1 MRRITRPSLR
11 PPQDGSARRSPRDG
25 ARRVTRARPRPRA
38 HHRRGWVSS
47 APATSGSSPELTG
60 GPSGELRVG
69 ATSMMNS
76 ISSAPRR
83 PLDWSCCRPHLLHL
97 RVCAATRRTPPAAP
111 APARHVQP
119 CCWPSNLVGASSGP
133 SLSLGCG
140 CGAVTVPD
148 LHIESPSASRPH
160 PGAGAGRDGDRT
172 LGNAPAAVE
181 DTRRPGSETRR
192 MRPPLRRRGSAGGG

>member
-1 MRRITRPSLR
+1 MELAVELAPA
-11 PPQDGSARRSPRDG
+11 PPQSSLSPG
-25 ARRVTRARPRPRA
+25 
-38 HHRRGWVSS
+38 
-47 APATSGSSPELTG
+47 L
-60 GPSGELRVG
+60 GELRASHLGVVVVAGADRRAVGRAPRG

-83 PLDWSCCRPHLLHL
+83 PHDWSCCRPHLLHL

-119 CCWPSNLVGASSGP
+119 CCLPNRVGASSAP
-133 SLSLGCG
+133 SLSLG

-148 LHIESPSASRPH
+148 LHGDIESLSASRPH
-160 PGAGAGRDGDRT
+160 PVAGAGRDVDRA

-192 MRPPLRRRGSAGGG
+192 MRPPLRHRGSAGGG